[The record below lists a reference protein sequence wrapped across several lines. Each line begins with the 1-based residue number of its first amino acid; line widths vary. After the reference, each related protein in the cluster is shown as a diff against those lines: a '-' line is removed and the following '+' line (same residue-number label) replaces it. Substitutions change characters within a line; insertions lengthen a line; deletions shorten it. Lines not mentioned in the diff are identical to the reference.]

1 MAKIN
6 YTLSKKIKD
15 NQSEIILDI
24 QPQRGVH
31 YRVKSGIY
39 ITPANFDRLIKAD
52 KILSYDI
59 LYNIQT
65 RLLAA
70 MPCDKDTA
78 EEIIKICKGEDDNL
92 ISVFE
97 TYTEERIIER
107 GLSDG
112 SRELYMS
119 LLAALKS
126 YDRNVGLKQ
135 INSKWI
141 TGFIAHMCSEGISN
155 RTQSNYYN
163 VFKTFLRHCV
173 ERDMIDKDI
182 LKYNPKFKVVDNDVV
197 YLTADELHIL
207 YTADLTGMSSMKP
220 EIVNAVRDVFVVQ
233 CLTGLRYS
241 DMCNIYKDNI
251 QEDEGGKYITL
262 VTKKT
267 MKRIKIYFNS
277 RAQHIL
283 ELWDYTLPHPKLEVI
298 NRWIPKICKHAGI
311 TGRVEIVKLIGNKR
325 VSEYKEKWEVIRSHT
340 ARRTF
345 ITLMLEAGENITTIR
360 SITGH
365 TQLSSF
371 SRYIAVSD
379 KKKASAV
386 KGLDW

>member
-6 YTLSKKIKD
+6 YTLSKKIKND
-15 NQSEIILDI
+15 ESEIILDI

-39 ITPANFDRLIKAD
+39 ITPINFDRLMKSD
-52 KILSYDI
+52 RILTYDI
-59 LYNIQT
+59 LYNIQM

-78 EEIIKICKGEDDNL
+78 EEIIKICRGEDDNL

-97 TYTEERIIER
+97 NYTEERIIER

-126 YDRNVGLKQ
+126 YDSTIGLKQ
-135 INSKWI
+135 IDSRWI

-173 ERDMIDKDI
+173 ERDMIDSDI
-182 LKYNPKFKVVDNDVV
+182 LKYKPKFKIVENDVV
-197 YLTADELHIL
+197 YLTADELHRL
-207 YTADLTGMSSMKP
+207 YTADLSDMNVLKP

-241 DMCNIYKDNI
+241 DMCNIYKENI
-251 QEDEGGKYITL
+251 QEDDGGKYITL
-262 VTKKT
+262 ITKKT
-267 MKRIKIYFNS
+267 LKRIKIYFND
-277 RAQHIL
+277 RALHIL
-283 ELWDYTLPHPKLEVI
+283 EIWKYNLPHPKLEVI
-298 NRWIPKICKHAGI
+298 NRWLPKICKHAGI
-311 TGRVEIVKLIGNKR
+311 TGRVEVVKLIGNKR
-325 VSEYKEKWEVIRSHT
+325 VSEYKDKWEVIRSHT

-345 ITLMLEAGENITTIR
+345 ITLMLECGENITTIR

-371 SRYIAVSD
+371 SKYIAVSD